1 MDGWMDESDKSRNQK
16 IQRKGIKIMAHT
28 GYAAYN
34 QAVVHTTENKERI
47 LLMLYEGAVRF
58 VSFARSGIEKKSA
71 KIKGENIS
79 KVMAIITELD
89 CALDREM
96 GEELVENLSDLYHY
110 MMDCLAIANVKNDT
124 SALDEVER
132 LLLDLK
138 EGFDEAAKNDTAFQ
152 PAIEHAQMQGGFR
165 IAV

>member
-1 MDGWMDESDKSRNQK
+1 MTP
-16 IQRKGIKIMAHT
+16 T

-34 QAVVHTTENKERI
+34 QAVVHTTDNKERI
-47 LLMLYEGAVRF
+47 LLMLYAGAMRF
-58 VSFARSGIEKKSA
+58 VRFARSGIEKKNA
-71 KIKGENIS
+71 KIRGENIS

-110 MMDCLAIANVKNDT
+110 MMDCLTIANVKNDT
-124 SALDEVER
+124 GALDEVER
-132 LLLDLK
+132 LLVDLK
-138 EGFDEAAKNDTAFQ
+138 EGFDEAAKKESAFQ

>member
-1 MDGWMDESDKSRNQK
+1 MTP
-16 IQRKGIKIMAHT
+16 T

-34 QAVVHTTENKERI
+34 QAVIHTTDNKERI
-47 LLMLYEGAVRF
+47 LLMLYDGAMRF
-58 VSFARSGIEKKSA
+58 VSFARSGIKKKSA

-96 GEELVENLSDLYHY
+96 GEDLVENLSDLYHY

-138 EGFDEAAKNDTAFQ
+138 EGFDEAAKNETAFQ